1 MAPAAN
7 MASSTAA
14 QIKSENKGSIK
25 VIEEL
30 LQKLSVSKEQAD
42 INSTSIDLATF
53 VNGDI
58 EEADAPTK

>member
-1 MAPAAN
+1 MAPAAD
-7 MASSTAA
+7 MASSA

-30 LQKLSVSKEQAD
+30 LQKLSISKEQAD

-58 EEADAPTK
+58 EEADAPTR

>member
-1 MAPAAN
+1 
-7 MASSTAA
+7 MASSA

-58 EEADAPTK
+58 EEADAPTR

>member
-1 MAPAAN
+1 M
-7 MASSTAA
+7 S
-14 QIKSENKGSIK
+14 QNKGSIK

-58 EEADAPTK
+58 EEADAPTQ

>member
-1 MAPAAN
+1 
-7 MASSTAA
+7 MASSTPA
-14 QIKSENKGSIK
+14 QIKSANKGSIK

>member
-1 MAPAAN
+1 MAPAVD
-7 MASSTAA
+7 MASPTPA
-14 QIKSENKGSIK
+14 QIKSENKGSLK

-30 LQKLSVSKEQAD
+30 LQKLSISKDQAD
-42 INSTSIDLATF
+42 INSTSLDLANF

>member
-1 MAPAAN
+1 MAPAID
-7 MASSTAA
+7 MSAA
-14 QIKSENKGSIK
+14 ENKNSVK

-42 INSTSIDLATF
+42 INSTSNDLATF